1 VDSPD
6 IRPLELTDEPSGHAP
21 RARRMG
27 NWLIPLAVAAAA
39 VAIAAT
45 LTAVSQAS
53 TLPQAP
59 TAAAIPAAV
68 PTYYAAITK
77 GHDVNHVAVVDDRTG
92 EQLLTF
98 APPAGETFVNVTAAA
113 DDRTFLLTSQVR
125 GQQDNYDNFT
135 WALYLLRIS
144 PGSADRYRLTK
155 LPIKPAAALSYL
167 ASLSP
172 DGTEVAVMSYYANSM
187 AARTT
192 TLQIYSVSSATPL
205 RTWTANLSQFSAG
218 LDAGWLSDGQHVD
231 FSTWAAGRFQERVI
245 AVTAP
250 SGNLAASSRV
260 IFNSSRP
267 GDLPC
272 KQLTLT
278 PDGGTV
284 ICGTEEAS
292 ANGPADP
299 GCGTSGPV
307 IAAYSASTGKLIR
320 VLEKYPHS
328 CLNAD
333 SVPLWS
339 APGAKDV
346 IGVFWSNNSLFGQ
359 PIGEVTFGVSA
370 GGQFTELPLPQNPLP
385 AGAIAF

>member
-6 IRPLELTDEPSGHAP
+6 IRPFELTDEPSGHAP
-21 RARRMG
+21 RARRIG

-59 TAAAIPAAV
+59 TAAAVPAAV

-77 GHDVNHVAVVDDRTG
+77 GHQVNHVAVVDDRTG

-144 PGSADRYRLTK
+144 PGSADQYRLTK
-155 LPIKPAAALSYL
+155 LPIKPASAISYV

-172 DGTEVAVMSYYANSM
+172 DGTEIAVMSYYANSP
-187 AARTT
+187 ATGTT
-192 TLQIYSVSSATPL
+192 TLRVYSVSSATPL

-231 FSTWAAGRFQERVI
+231 FSTRTAGSFQERVI

-260 IFNSSRP
+260 IFTTARP
-267 GDLPC
+267 GELPC
-272 KQLTLT
+272 NQLTLT

-292 ANGPADP
+292 TNGTTDP
-299 GCGTSGPV
+299 ECGTRGPV
-307 IAAYSASTGKLIR
+307 IAAYSASAGKLIR
-320 VLEKYPHS
+320 VLDKYPSS
-328 CLNAD
+328 CVSAD
-333 SVPLWS
+333 AIPLWS
-339 APGAKDV
+339 DPGAKDV
-346 IGVFWSNNSLFGQ
+346 VGVFWSENPLFGQ
-359 PIGEVTFGVSA
+359 QIGEVTFGVSA
-370 GGQFTELPLPQNPLP
+370 AGQFTELPLPQNPLP
-385 AGAIAF
+385 AGAMAF